1 MYALNHEIVSK
12 AISCGPVV
20 LMDWRSGK
28 PCVLGKQ
35 QGSPASRL
43 ATRLNALLGR
53 SPVSYLT
60 VWRTQL
66 AARRLSAGSETIPSV
81 A

>member
-1 MYALNHEIVSK
+1 MSALNHELVSK
-12 AISCGPVV
+12 AINCELVV
-20 LMDWRSGK
+20 PMDCRSGK
-28 PCVLGKQ
+28 LCVLGKQ

-43 ATRLNALLGR
+43 ATRLNSLLGR

-60 VWRTQL
+60 AWRAQV
-66 AARRLSAGSETIPSV
+66 AARRLSAGSETMSGV